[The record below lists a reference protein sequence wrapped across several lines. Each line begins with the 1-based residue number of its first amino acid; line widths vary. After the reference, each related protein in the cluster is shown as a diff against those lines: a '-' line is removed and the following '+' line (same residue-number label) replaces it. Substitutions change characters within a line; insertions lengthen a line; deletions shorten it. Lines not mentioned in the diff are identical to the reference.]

1 VSLIYCSLQNC
12 LSYLIEA
19 YITVKRMKKAVII
32 YDSKT
37 GNTEKLAFI
46 IEESIEKA
54 GFNVLTVKVDEAKD
68 IDFFNYDLVCIGTPS
83 YQWHPTKQIIDYL
96 KSKFDNYKKQG
107 RMKLGS
113 PKVSGKNV
121 LIFCTYSGPHTGI
134 NEAIPATKYIG
145 QFFEHLGFT
154 VVDEL
159 QVLSEFHGSE
169 EISTK
174 GRMGDI
180 RGKPNDEELKK
191 IAEKVEEIAKKI

>member
-1 VSLIYCSLQNC
+1 
-12 LSYLIEA
+12 
-19 YITVKRMKKAVII
+19 MKKAVII

-37 GNTEKLAFI
+37 GNTEKVAFTI
-46 IEESIEKA
+46 KRSIEKA
-54 GFNVLTVKVDEAKD
+54 DLNVSIMKVDDAKD
-68 IDFFNYDLVCIGTPS
+68 IDFFDYDLVCMGTPS

-134 NEAIPATKYIG
+134 NEAIPTTKFIG

-154 VVDEL
+154 VVYEL

-169 EISTK
+169 ERSTK

-180 RGKPNDEELKK
+180 RGKPTDEELEK
-191 IAEKVEEIAKKI
+191 IAEKVEEISKKI